1 MKNKPL
7 DNYWFSSMGNLL
19 QLSCADLVLEKNV
32 TKNDK
37 IKIIIPVPLPLTNE
51 LLKRKGE
58 WILLESKWLFFF
70 FCVCFYIFISL
81 FLYILRNKNIWQEF
95 VICRDIFWDKSQGH
109 IHYVALMSYPIK
121 TKVIWYSS

>member
-81 FLYILRNKNIWQEF
+81 FLYILCNKNIWQEF
-95 VICRDIFWDKSQGH
+95 VICRDIFWDKSQWH

>member
-37 IKIIIPVPLPLTNE
+37 IKIITYKWTFKEEGGMNIVGIKMVVFF
-51 LLKRKGE
+51 LLCM
-58 WILLESKWLFFF
+58 LLH
-70 FCVCFYIFISL
+70 FYILIFI
-81 FLYILRNKNIWQEF
+81 YI
-95 VICRDIFWDKSQGH
+95 
-109 IHYVALMSYPIK
+109 M
-121 TKVIWYSS
+121 